1 MCGITGFIDKTN
13 TKLNLTEVLISMTD
27 ALSERGPDS
36 NGFYENKKG
45 YFLGHRRLSIIET
58 L

>member
-36 NGFYENKKG
+36 NGFYENKKKDI
-45 YFLGHRRLSIIET
+45 FRS
-58 L
+58 